1 MPDANTFLPD
11 AHSAFGAEL
20 RQTQLPLAMLLDA
33 NVLLVVGAAGAPPPL
48 LASVSFLDD
57 CGRADGTWQAFQW
70 SGHGGTTN
78 FFAILRAEQ
87 VAHLHAVP
95 MALQPADGGG
105 PVSLAGIERLE
116 LDVEPLVDWLRAHGC
131 ELAAMFDF
139 AEQALACQEPRS
151 SRTERFLVT
160 LLTAISVHDGFI
172 EIVARPECGGLLMQG
187 WSMHLPAEVLELAML
202 AGGIEMH
209 ETAIAHFR
217 RSDLLSTASGFVAF
231 ARQAREVGL
240 QALQHAFFKVD
251 GTYYRLDAVENRVV
265 LQTEHVVVHLLEILE
280 RLEGPLA
287 SLRGLKRVCRLR
299 FAGQE
304 TVSSLTVPVRI
315 ACDTVLNA
323 PGAGL
328 FVSGWLLD
336 PKRLVSYVIVKST
349 RGFYHRIEPTMVRL
363 PRPDI
368 NDGFASDPVFA
379 ESLQPWDT
387 LHGFMAFVPRT
398 QPLLPDEVVYMEI
411 VLEDESCAFLPLRF
425 HDGDQ
430 TGLLHQILGA
440 VNIDDPEIDRLVA
453 DHLSPM
459 VTALATAAPR
469 PNGAVS
475 VMPFGPEPPA
485 GNLSVVLPLAD
496 GWNDFDINLAHFGAD
511 PEFATAELVVVAARS
526 IADKITVRLKQCA
539 DFYGVSGRLVLSGTT
554 LDAHDA
560 MALGVGEA
568 ARDRILL
575 LSPAVFPRAKG
586 WLGTLVREF
595 DALSPQAALCP
606 TLVYEDHS
614 IRFAGTAAPPSDCG
628 FGAGGRTGYAADWID
643 ATTTIPV
650 WAGTLDCC
658 LMRRDLFEAVGGF
671 ASQYLSPQL
680 KALDFA
686 LRLKAGGG
694 QFHWAPQVNLYA
706 LDDVRKPE
714 EAYWTKVRRLVDER
728 TFERTWGAAIPAA
741 VRR

>member
-11 AHSAFGAEL
+11 AQSAFGAEL

-33 NVLLVVGAAGAPPPL
+33 NVLLVVGAAVAPPPL

-57 CGRADGTWQAFQW
+57 GGRADGAWQAFQW
-70 SGHGGTTN
+70 SGRSGTTN

-105 PVSLAGIERLE
+105 PVPLAGIERLE
-116 LDVEPLVDWLRAHGC
+116 LDVEPLVDWLREHGC

-139 AEQALACQEPRS
+139 AEQALAFQEPRS

-187 WSMHLPAEVLELAML
+187 WSMHLPAEILELAML
-202 AGGIEMH
+202 AGGIEIH

-217 RSDLLSTASGFVAF
+217 RGDLLSTASGFVAF
-231 ARQAREVGL
+231 ARQARDIGL

-265 LQTEHVVVHLLEILE
+265 LQTEHVVVHLQEILE
-280 RLEGPLA
+280 RLEAPLA
-287 SLRGLKRVCRLR
+287 SLRGLKRVCRPR

-304 TVSSLTVPVRI
+304 TVSSLAVPVRI
-315 ACDTVLNA
+315 ACDTVLSA

-349 RGFYHRIEPTMVRL
+349 RGFYHRIEATMVRL

-368 NDGFASDPVFA
+368 NAGFAADPLFS
-379 ESLQPWDT
+379 ESLQPWDI
-387 LHGFMAFVPRT
+387 LHGFMVFVPRAE
-398 QPLLPDEVVYMEI
+398 PLLPDEVVYVEI
-411 VLEDESCAFLPLRF
+411 VLEDETCVFLPLRF

-430 TGLLHQILGA
+430 TALLHQILGA
-440 VNIDDPEIDRLVA
+440 VNVDDPEIDRLVA

-459 VTALATAAPR
+459 VTALARAAPR
-469 PNGAVS
+469 PNKAVS
-475 VMPFGPEPPA
+475 VMPFGPKSPA
-485 GNLSVVLPLAD
+485 ASLSVVVPLAD
-496 GWNDFDINLAHFGAD
+496 GWNDFDINLAHYGAD
-511 PEFATAELVVVAARS
+511 ADFADTELVVVAARS
-526 IADKITVRLKQCA
+526 IADKVTVRLKQCA
-539 DFYGVSGRLVLSGTT
+539 DFYGISGRLVLSGTA

-560 MALGVGEA
+560 MALGVREA
-568 ARDRILL
+568 ACERILL
-575 LSPAVFPRAKG
+575 LSPTVFPRGNG
-586 WLGTLVREF
+586 WLASLAREF
-595 DALSPQAALCP
+595 DALPLDAALCP
-606 TLVYEDHS
+606 SLVYEDHS
-614 IRFAGTAAPPSDCG
+614 IRFAGSPGPLAGRG
-628 FGAGGRTGYAADWID
+628 FGAGGRAGYAADWID
-643 ATTTIPV
+643 ATATMPV

-658 LMRRDLFEAVGGF
+658 LLRRDLFDKVGGF
-671 ASQYLSPQL
+671 AAQYLSPQL

-686 LRLKAGGG
+686 LRLKQGGG
-694 QFHWAPQVNLYA
+694 QFHWAPQVSLYA
-706 LDDVRKPE
+706 LDDDRKPD
-714 EAYWTKVRRLVDER
+714 EAYWMKVRRLVDER
-728 TFERTWGAAIPAA
+728 TFESAWGAANPAA
-741 VRR
+741 ACA